1 MIETWYAILA
11 FMLIVYV
18 VLDIRNFGAGILH
31 LIVARTPAE
40 RRQVFAAVGPVYAWH
55 EVWLVGFGGVM
66 AAAFPRLYAVSFSS
80 YYLALFLI
88 LWCFVLRGISIEV
101 RGHFNDRMWRAF
113 WDFVFTVANVL
124 LAILFGAAL
133 GNVIRGVPLDASGEF
148 AMPFFTNFGVRG
160 EVGLLD
166 WYTISVSVFCLLV
179 VTAHGATFLALKT
192 DGPVNERCAAIA
204 RRIWSFLPPLF
215 IVVSIETWIV
225 RPALLPAMAGNP
237 LVWLGIAFIF
247 ASVGVLFTGMRQGLE
262 PRAFTGSCMLI
273 ASVMATGAATIFP
286 VFLYSTLGP
295 ENSLTAYQA
304 ATSPRGLEL
313 ALIWG
318 PFALALSGV
327 YAWFITRYYSGKVK
341 AGPDV

>member
-11 FMLIVYV
+11 LMLIVYV

-31 LIVARTPAE
+31 LIVSRTPAE

-66 AAAFPRLYAVSFSS
+66 VAVFPRLYAVSFSS

-101 RGHFNDRMWRAF
+101 RGHFNDRMWQAF
-113 WDFVFTVANVL
+113 WDFVFTFANVL

-148 AMPFFTNFGVRG
+148 AMAFFTDFGVRG

-166 WYTISVSVFCLLV
+166 WYTISVSLFCLLV

-192 DGPVNERCAAIA
+192 DGPVHDRCTAIA
-204 RRIWSFLPPLF
+204 QRIWTILPALF
-215 IVVSIETWIV
+215 VVISIETWVV
-225 RPALLPAMAGNP
+225 RPALLPQMAGNP
-237 LVWLGIAFIF
+237 VAWLGIAVVL
-247 ASVGVLFTGMRQGLE
+247 VGIALLFTGLRQGLE
-262 PRAFTGSCMLI
+262 SRAFAGSCLLI

-304 ATSPRGLEL
+304 ATSPTGLKL

-327 YAWFITRYYSGKVK
+327 YTWFIVRYYSGKVK
-341 AGPDV
+341 VRPEA